1 MDKIKALIKIKQLIG
16 SKKRRNIQASRLDE
30 IEKLITSNMDISDA
44 AICKVIYGKVSRSSS
59 FRSLKFRLEEK
70 LTNDVFL
77 YSANY
82 KHDKKLSYKSLIAEK
97 NYIVGASLQKYGFR
111 FEAIKMLEKNLEYC
125 KKNSFTDIALMTIQI
140 LHDHYGFVAPN
151 TTKMFAL
158 LNESDELMKVYQAE
172 KYVRKCNTLI
182 SNMYVL
188 NKGGFNSIQLN
199 QMDAMIVEIKKI
211 IEIHSSRTINFFSY
225 DLLCFYHTI
234 KGEFKACLLRAN
246 EGLEICHKL
255 FSTDVQFICGMKIN
269 IAVSNFHLKRYE
281 ESEKYFIEALSISR
295 RGRRGWFHDSS
306 LYFMTLV
313 RMKSYRKLVGLFLE
327 VKKYNS
333 LSNFVVQDEQWM
345 IREAYLNFLVLLN
358 KIEDADDEIAR
369 LPSFSSSRFINSV
382 PFYSK
387 DKSGQHVT
395 IIIIKILF
403 LLYRKKYDSV
413 EELSESLTQYTY
425 KYLKNNETLRS
436 NCFIKMLIKM
446 VKAGFHPVRT
456 QAYVNQLHQKMAG
469 AKVTIDEKSS
479 MIEIVPYEELWDNVI
494 DILHVNL
501 KN

>member
-16 SKKRRNIQASRLDE
+16 SKKRRNIKASRLDE
-30 IEKLITSNMDISDA
+30 IEKLITSNLDITDA
-44 AICKVIYGKVSRSSS
+44 EICDIIYGKVTRTSS

-70 LTNDVFL
+70 LSNDVFL
-77 YSANY
+77 YSSNY
-82 KHDKKLSYKSLIAEK
+82 KHDKKLGYKSLIAKK
-97 NYIVGASLQKYGFR
+97 NYIVGACLQKYGFR

-125 KKNSFTDIALMTIQI
+125 KKYSFTDIALMTIQI

-151 TTKMFAL
+151 TSKMFAL
-158 LNESDELMKVYQAE
+158 LKESDELMKVYQAE
-172 KYVRKCNTLI
+172 KYVRKCNTII

-188 NKGGFNSIQLN
+188 NKGGFKESQLN
-199 QMDAMIVEIKKI
+199 QMDVMILEIKKVI
-211 IEIHSSRTINFFSY
+211 KIHSSRAINFFSY

-234 KGEFKACLLRAN
+234 KGEFEESLLRAN

-255 FSTDVQFICGMKIN
+255 FPTDKHFIYGMKSN
-269 IAVSNFHLKRYE
+269 IAVSNFHLKKYE
-281 ESEKYFIEALSISR
+281 ESEKYFIDAISVLKPG
-295 RGRRGWFHDSS
+295 GRVWFHDNSM
-306 LYFMTLV
+306 YFMTLI
-313 RMKSYRKLVGLFLE
+313 RMKAYHKLIGLFLE
-327 VKKYNS
+327 VKKYKS
-333 LSNFVVQDEQWM
+333 LSNFIVQDEQWK

-358 KIEDADDEIAR
+358 KIEGADDDIAQM
-369 LPSFSSSRFINSV
+369 PSFSSSKFINSV
-382 PFYSK
+382 PFYTK

-403 LLYRKKYDSV
+403 LLYRKKYDRV

-456 QAYVNQLHQKMAG
+456 QAYVKALYLKMAG

-494 DILHVNL
+494 DILYVNL